1 MTQEKVAK
9 LDFNLYEEE
18 RGKMPHTRDMGS
30 NKHRG
35 EASLRWI
42 SKEDLGHIY

>member
-35 EASLRWI
+35 EASLR
-42 SKEDLGHIY
+42 